1 METYPR
7 LRYNSIM
14 ENHQPPKSITDVGLN
29 MFVDTIKLRELPLP
43 VVEVPLKKLIWHFDM
58 PVWAKDDTDDWN
70 LTPWDVIN
78 NKPGSTIHR
87 QRMDEADLSYP
98 IILTEYKS
106 RLVALDGVHRLVKA
120 YLQNQKKISAKI
132 IPSEFLSMK
141 EYQS

>member
-1 METYPR
+1 MESA
-7 LRYNSIM
+7 LS
-14 ENHQPPKSITDVGLN
+14 
-29 MFVDTIKLRELPLP
+29 TISKGKL
-43 VVEVPLKKLIWHFDM
+43 
-58 PVWAKDDTDDWN
+58 PVWAKDGTDDWN

-87 QRMDEADLSYP
+87 QRMDAADLGYP
-98 IILTEYKS
+98 IVLTEYKS

-132 IPSEFLSMK
+132 IPSEFLSIK

>member
-1 METYPR
+1 
-7 LRYNSIM
+7 
-14 ENHQPPKSITDVGLN
+14 

-43 VVEVPLKKLIWHFDM
+43 VVEVPLENLLWHFDM
-58 PVWAKDDTDDWN
+58 PVWAKDGTDDWN

-87 QRMDEADLSYP
+87 QRMDKADLNYP

-120 YLQNQKKISAKI
+120 YLQNRKTIPAKI
-132 IPSEFLSMK
+132 IPSEFLTMK